1 MKRKLVIVAILM
13 SLCLGFCLSADAAS
27 SRYGNFVY
35 EVQSDG
41 TAQITDF
48 YNFDSAV
55 TIPDKFGKYTVTS
68 IKSRAFED
76 CSNITSITL
85 PSTLKFIGSSAFSG
99 CYRLQKVYA
108 PSLEAWMNIHFDGV
122 NSTPMI
128 WASELY
134 IGGNILTEVVI
145 PNEITEISRYAFYKC
160 TTLKNVTFHDGIT
173 AIGENAFSG
182 CSALQSIDLPN
193 SVLTIGD
200 KAFNE
205 CRNIK
210 TFTLPDK
217 LIAIGASAFYGC
229 GGLNDVV
236 LPDTV
241 TSIGSAAFMASKLK
255 SICLPDALTIIEDDL
270 FNGTALNKI
279 TLPSQLSSIGHR
291 AFSNCSVLNE
301 VILPD
306 TVTFIGERAFAYCTS
321 ITNFVMPDSVTQIG
335 DSLFYGCENLVSAVM
350 SDNLTSIGESIF
362 TYCNKLSSV
371 TLPSRLGGISPWAFN
386 RCTALKT
393 ITIPQGVLAIGEN
406 AFLDCTALQSIT
418 FPDSLTAIEKR
429 AFYTCES
436 LSSIVLPDSLV
447 TVGDE
452 AFAWCKELKYVMIP
466 GQTKPAYQL
475 NSIPSAFSVYCYEYS
490 EADFWAER
498 LGYPRIYLDNLTGLI
513 EFTLRADQTSLQV
526 GEKLSITPVLF
537 PAQSNPSIIWSS
549 SAPEVAAVENG
560 VVSALSAGQT
570 TITAVCGSKSASVT
584 ITVYAYVED
593 FSLSQEDIWM
603 VSKDVIQLDV
613 EKIIPVGSKYN
624 FSLLNSNS
632 SAITISAS
640 ADRTAMNITGKS
652 IGETTLSVTETL
664 SGIVRECK
672 IHVCYPVT
680 AIAFDNENLCL
691 LPGATT
697 QLTANVTARDQTIV
711 NKLVTFSSSNET
723 VATVNADGV
732 VTAHAAGTAMIT
744 AASANGVSA
753 NCMITVTAVSALTY
767 EEAYNQAADS
777 GKVEDYQVFEAPEK
791 DRAVT
796 GLFDEIS
803 AEWTYDGDELFITI
817 DMDKTDWDSVIVKK
831 YFPGSG
837 AVYISPGFESP
848 TGESTPHRS
857 MGISFDGINTE
868 KYVIELLRREYEQH
882 GTNTGPSCVNGIEI
896 GRYDEDS
903 GLFQPME
910 TERHGLVCAW
920 GEDGELVFNY
930 MAVTIRYT
938 HTEPITVR
946 IPKVPASDIHALYD
960 MPEADREQ
968 IVLTI
973 SNGNISAVA
982 DAAGS
987 LSQSW
992 GGIAVTVP
1000 EEAGDEAW
1008 SCIRLDNWGGE
1019 WECPMLSPE
1028 ETGLDRRSAQISSFD
1043 FYEDQFARED
1053 NFVLE
1058 WCDETGAVRG
1068 YAQIYLSQSTGN
1080 PQPWPYYVANWTP
1093 VPASRMQLDKNRFPE
1108 GIDAVYDE
1116 SGVLT
1121 LTIDHDT
1128 LPETANFGRANYAV
1142 YVDPPASTIATAGMA
1157 QSTANNIYGASQA
1170 NGFKNDAFSHTRDRT
1185 WPVSQNRSMVGGDIF
1200 QTYHQQ
1206 GSDVTV
1212 YMTSEM
1218 TGPFA
1223 GRVVLMSWW
1232 EDGADPSVDDPYLT
1246 EYIVVLQ
1253 ESCVRVLRSTPLD
1266 SEDALPEVVTQPVI
1280 IIPQGSLKNP
1290 NSSMEFT
1297 AMIYPQQGSKA
1308 RYYKLELVDED
1319 GNPVDLEKGQ
1329 YKVFLPFPEGI
1340 SEEEKQNLELIH
1352 MTDAH
1357 VEIENLSIN
1366 GGTLHLTDAG
1376 VWFQAKS
1383 FSPFVLRWGE
1393 ASAPQYPICQCEN
1406 GHEMTYEM
1414 AFDGAGFMQSC
1425 DCNEASVEF
1434 IGPVQDEYAYGDY
1447 IELIISWSREDG
1459 WWQGEEPQVWY
1470 APISGSE
1477 YGEWTTDMPTESG
1490 EYAVKMMYG
1499 SMETCEYTF
1508 TIAEKVTECENG
1520 HTLQYALLDDGFT
1533 LSETCTGEGCH
1544 AASVEFAG
1552 PAKDAFEYEEEISL
1566 TIHYEGDWLGADP
1579 KVFYKSAGS
1588 DEWSTYMPWDSG
1600 EYSVHLAFEALT
1612 TNDHTFVIN
1621 ERVPS
1626 VVCEEGHSL
1635 YYVVDGRPN
1644 SPTNGIRELCEGSCH
1659 MAYVEIYAPFD
1670 TPEGEFLDYVCSW
1683 DGYWMGEYPEV
1694 MFASVDGETYG
1705 EWSPLTPSEP
1715 GSYAMKLVLGE
1726 LETDCQTFAIL
1737 ESEGSDAVLTLPA
1750 TLTRIESEA
1759 FAGTDVAYVV
1769 CPNGMT
1775 EIGSRAFADCE
1786 NLAVIEIPA
1795 SVETIAQDAFDGCS
1809 GFTIV
1814 GEEGSA
1820 AQQFAIDAGLTF
1832 EAK

>member
-1 MKRKLVIVAILM
+1 MKSRIKVFL
-13 SLCLGFCLSADAAS
+13 LCL
-27 SRYGNFVY
+27 
-35 EVQSDG
+35 
-41 TAQITDF
+41 
-48 YNFDSAV
+48 
-55 TIPDKFGKYTVTS
+55 
-68 IKSRAFED
+68 
-76 CSNITSITL
+76 CSMLMI
-85 PSTLKFIGSSAFSG
+85 SSA
-99 CYRLQKVYA
+99 A
-108 PSLEAWMNIHFDGV
+108 
-122 NSTPMI
+122 
-128 WASELY
+128 
-134 IGGNILTEVVI
+134 
-145 PNEITEISRYAFYKC
+145 
-160 TTLKNVTFHDGIT
+160 
-173 AIGENAFSG
+173 
-182 CSALQSIDLPN
+182 
-193 SVLTIGD
+193 
-200 KAFNE
+200 
-205 CRNIK
+205 
-210 TFTLPDK
+210 
-217 LIAIGASAFYGC
+217 
-229 GGLNDVV
+229 
-236 LPDTV
+236 
-241 TSIGSAAFMASKLK
+241 
-255 SICLPDALTIIEDDL
+255 
-270 FNGTALNKI
+270 
-279 TLPSQLSSIGHR
+279 
-291 AFSNCSVLNE
+291 
-301 VILPD
+301 
-306 TVTFIGERAFAYCTS
+306 
-321 ITNFVMPDSVTQIG
+321 
-335 DSLFYGCENLVSAVM
+335 
-350 SDNLTSIGESIF
+350 
-362 TYCNKLSSV
+362 
-371 TLPSRLGGISPWAFN
+371 
-386 RCTALKT
+386 
-393 ITIPQGVLAIGEN
+393 
-406 AFLDCTALQSIT
+406 
-418 FPDSLTAIEKR
+418 
-429 AFYTCES
+429 
-436 LSSIVLPDSLV
+436 
-447 TVGDE
+447 
-452 AFAWCKELKYVMIP
+452 
-466 GQTKPAYQL
+466 
-475 NSIPSAFSVYCYEYS
+475 
-490 EADFWAER
+490 
-498 LGYPRIYLDNLTGLI
+498 
-513 EFTLRADQTSLQV
+513 
-526 GEKLSITPVLF
+526 
-537 PAQSNPSIIWSS
+537 
-549 SAPEVAAVENG
+549 
-560 VVSALSAGQT
+560 
-570 TITAVCGSKSASVT
+570 
-584 ITVYAYVED
+584 
-593 FSLSQEDIWM
+593 
-603 VSKDVIQLDV
+603 
-613 EKIIPVGSKYN
+613 
-624 FSLLNSNS
+624 
-632 SAITISAS
+632 
-640 ADRTAMNITGKS
+640 
-652 IGETTLSVTETL
+652 
-664 SGIVRECK
+664 
-672 IHVCYPVT
+672 
-680 AIAFDNENLCL
+680 
-691 LPGATT
+691 
-697 QLTANVTARDQTIV
+697 
-711 NKLVTFSSSNET
+711 
-723 VATVNADGV
+723 
-732 VTAHAAGTAMIT
+732 
-744 AASANGVSA
+744 
-753 NCMITVTAVSALTY
+753 SALTY
-767 EEAYNQAADS
+767 EEAYNQAAAS

-910 TERHGLVCAW
+910 TERHGLACAW

-973 SNGNISAVA
+973 SNGNINAVA

-1019 WECPMLSPE
+1019 WECPMLSAE
-1028 ETGLDRRSAQISSFD
+1028 ETGLDRRSAQISNFD
-1043 FYEDQFARED
+1043 FCEDQFARED

-1058 WCDETGAVRG
+1058 WRDETGAVRG

-1128 LPETANFGRANYAV
+1128 LPETANFGRANYSV
-1142 YVDPPASTIATAGMA
+1142 YVAPPASTIATAGMA

-1185 WPVSQNRSMVGGDIF
+1185 WPVIQNRPMVGGDIF

-1280 IIPQGSLKNP
+1280 IIPQGSLENP

-1383 FSPFVLRWGE
+1383 FSPFMLRWGE

-1406 GHEMTYEM
+1406 GHDMTYEM

-1447 IELIISWSREDG
+1447 IEMIISWSREDG

-1612 TNDHTFVIN
+1612 TNDHTFIIN

-1626 VVCEEGHSL
+1626 VVCEEGHNL

-1670 TPEGEFLDYVCSW
+1670 TPEGEYLDYVCSW

-1705 EWSPLTPSEP
+1705 EWSASAPSEP

-1814 GEEGSA
+1814 GDEGSA